1 MRERLDKFPLQ
12 FVSFPHVISE
22 LADHVET
29 RRLKVG
35 RDKLMWVLL
44 QFISGSIAKN
54 PTGDFLPV
62 LRLYWCGHCPTY

>member
-1 MRERLDKFPLQ
+1 M
-12 FVSFPHVISE
+12 ISE
-22 LADHVET
+22 LAEHIE
-29 RRLKVG
+29 RSKLRAG

-62 LRLYWCGHCPTY
+62 LRLYW

>member
-1 MRERLDKFPLQ
+1 M
-12 FVSFPHVISE
+12 ISE

-62 LRLYWCGHCPTY
+62 LRLYWCADCPTY